1 MIPCASAA
9 FRRMPAFFIAAVRS
23 GPCGIARASSSAAC
37 ASASKS
43 SSGRLFLAMVKKLRH
58 RTAPCLSDPR
68 HCGFGRL
75 PPSPGL
81 SWFQV
86 RNRKVSSCARS
97 SGKEFVLQIS
107 HRVGDRT
114 DTGECQGLSCCSHST
129 VGLAM
134 QRPSDTQISPFRRQA
149 ADALRRARKLPVG
162 HARNNLRQLASGL
175 LWLDKRNLRATVQ
188 DRVTAI
194 LALTDLRS

>member
-1 MIPCASAA
+1 MIPCESAA

-23 GPCGIARASSSAAC
+23 EPCGIVRASSSAAC

-43 SSGRLFLAMVKKLRH
+43 SSGRVFLAMVKKLRH
-58 RTAPCLSDPR
+58 RTSPCLSGPR
-68 HCGFGRL
+68 HCGFEVATIIRFEL
-75 PPSPGL
+75 VPGAEPRGQVARGHL
-81 SWFQV
+81 V
-86 RNRKVSSCARS
+86 RNLYCKSAIE
-97 SGKEFVLQIS
+97 SGIGQTHENL
-107 HRVGDRT
+107 RVYRGY
-114 DTGECQGLSCCSHST
+114 SHST

-134 QRPSDTQISPFRRQA
+134 QRPSDTQISPLRQQA

-175 LWLDKRNLRATVQ
+175 LWLEKRNPQAGVQ